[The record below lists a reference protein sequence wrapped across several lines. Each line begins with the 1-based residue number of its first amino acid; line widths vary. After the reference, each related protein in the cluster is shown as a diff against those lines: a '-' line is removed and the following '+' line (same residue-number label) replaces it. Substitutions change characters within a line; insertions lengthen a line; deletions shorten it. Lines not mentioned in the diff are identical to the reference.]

1 MAPKS
6 AEKKPVKAVAAKKEA
21 SKEGGKTPG
30 KKGSKKGVESWKVR
44 EGPVLRGV
52 QPALSRCW
60 GIHCAVS
67 LRSSNASQ
75 SRDPIGLRR
84 RSTSTRS

>member
-6 AEKKPVKAVAAKKEA
+6 AEKKPIKAVAAKKEA

-44 EGPVLRGV
+44 ERPVLRGV
-52 QPALSRCW
+52 RPVFGRGW
-60 GIHCAVS
+60 GMLHICNC
-67 LRSSNASQ
+67 RGSNAQQ
-75 SRDPIGLRR
+75 SPDPVGSLR